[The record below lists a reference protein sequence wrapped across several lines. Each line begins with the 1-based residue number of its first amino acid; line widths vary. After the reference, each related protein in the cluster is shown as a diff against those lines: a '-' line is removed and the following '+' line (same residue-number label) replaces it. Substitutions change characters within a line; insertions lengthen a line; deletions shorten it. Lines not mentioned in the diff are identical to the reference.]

1 MDGGEGIVLVERIVL
16 VEGSGD
22 SMGGDDG
29 GYSCGGLVLAW
40 LWVCAASGV
49 SAWGGGVG
57 GGKML
62 MLVLRG

>member
-1 MDGGEGIVLVERIVL
+1 ML

-29 GYSCGGLVLAW
+29 GYSCDGLVLAW

-49 SAWGGGVG
+49 SARGGGVG

-62 MLVLRG
+62 ILVVRG